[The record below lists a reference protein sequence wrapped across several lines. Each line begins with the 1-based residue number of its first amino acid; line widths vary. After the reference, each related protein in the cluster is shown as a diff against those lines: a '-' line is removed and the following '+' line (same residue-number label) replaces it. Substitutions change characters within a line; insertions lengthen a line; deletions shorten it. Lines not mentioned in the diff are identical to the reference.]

1 MLIYFL
7 GGKYVLR
14 LFLDADSDRAAKTGL
29 IFLRIV
35 SPFYMVISAKLIADG
50 ILRGAGFMKKFMV
63 ATFVDL
69 FLRVILASVFSRT
82 ALGDLG
88 IWVSWPV
95 GWVAAAVIS
104 LYYYR
109 TGPWMEKRQEPEL
122 EEKA

>member
-1 MLIYFL
+1 
-7 GGKYVLR
+7 
-14 LFLDADSDRAAKTGL
+14 
-29 IFLRIV
+29 
-35 SPFYMVISAKLIADG
+35 MVISAKLIADG
-50 ILRGAGFMKKFMV
+50 ILRGAGLMKKFMV

>member
-1 MLIYFL
+1 
-7 GGKYVLR
+7 
-14 LFLDADSDRAAKTGL
+14 
-29 IFLRIV
+29 
-35 SPFYMVISAKLIADG
+35 
-50 ILRGAGFMKKFMV
+50 MKKFMV

-69 FLRVILASVFSRT
+69 FLRVILASVFSQT

-122 EEKA
+122 EEEA